1 MPASN
6 RPPATPPRRYPN
18 LRRRSPFVLMVL
30 LLLLACL
37 ALGSSAAF
45 ALAPARSTGS
55 ARAAAIAALESV
67 DPVPANLQFAAEVYL
82 EKCSAC
88 HLALP
93 PEVLPSESW
102 RQILTNPQDHYSVSL
117 DLITP
122 EILSIWGYLR
132 DFSRA
137 IADGEAE
144 PYRVADSR
152 FFKALHPRVEFP
164 ETPSPR
170 NCATC
175 HSRAAEFDFRSLRP
189 EWLDAP

>member
-1 MPASN
+1 
-6 RPPATPPRRYPN
+6 
-18 LRRRSPFVLMVL
+18 MVL

-37 ALGSSAAF
+37 VLGSSAAF
-45 ALAPARSTGS
+45 ALAPR
-55 ARAAAIAALESV
+55 RAAEPAPWGAIAALESV
-67 DPVPANLQFAAEVYL
+67 DPVPADLQFAAEVYL
-82 EKCSAC
+82 EKCGAC

-93 PEVLPSESW
+93 PEVLPSQSW

-122 EILSIWGYLR
+122 EILLIWGYLR

-164 ETPSPR
+164 EMPSPK

-175 HSRAAEFDFRSLRP
+175 HDRAAEYNFRRLRP